1 MSDQN
6 RLFKDFPHVSSKEW
20 MDRIIADLKGEDF
33 NKKLVWRTSEGFTV
47 MPFYRQEDIAD
58 LPYLN
63 SMPGEYPFLRGT
75 SADGNKWLVRQN
87 IEVEDYQRSNVKA
100 LDILMKGVDSAGFV
114 IKDPESVSQQAIN
127 TLLKDIHPESIE
139 INFFSDGKAKEI
151 LTYFIDLLERSD
163 CDLKEVRGAIE
174 ADSLGRLMLNGKL
187 CISFEAG
194 MDYLT
199 DLTKKSLVLPRFRTI
214 QVNGSWISNAGADIV
229 VELAF
234 SLSMGYEYLTLLT
247 KSGITPD
254 EAVSKIRFSYG
265 IGSNYFFE
273 IAKLRAARLLWSV
286 ITGAYKLSSSEN
298 SKMEIHSITGEWNK
312 TSHDPYVNLLRTQ
325 TEAMSAALGGAN
337 SITVEP
343 FDKTF
348 HKPDEFSER
357 IARNQQL
364 LLKEEA
370 FFDKVADPAG
380 GSWYIEK
387 LTSIIAD
394 EAWKLFVEVDKMGG
408 FVAALKNG
416 FIHARI
422 DKSALEREKDIA
434 GRKGKYGDPGS

>member
-1 MSDQN
+1 MSEQKK
-6 RLFKDFPHVSSKEW
+6 LFENFPPVSSKEW
-20 MDRIIADLKGEDF
+20 MDRIIKDLKGEDF
-33 NKKLVWRTSEGFTV
+33 NKKLVWRTGEGFSI

-63 SMPGEYPFLRGT
+63 SLPGEGPFLRGMST
-75 SADGNKWLVRQN
+75 DGNKWLVRQN
-87 IEVEDYQRSNVKA
+87 IEVEDYQLSNNKA
-100 LDILMKGVDSAGFV
+100 LDILMKGVDSLGFV
-114 IKDPESVSQQAIN
+114 IKNPESVSQQAFN
-127 TLLKDIHPESIE
+127 TLLKDMHPESIQ

-151 LTYFIDLLERSD
+151 LTYFIDILERKGSD
-163 CDLKEVRGAIE
+163 FKEVKGAVE
-174 ADSLGRLMLNGKL
+174 ADPLGRLMLNGKL

-194 MDYLT
+194 LDYLS
-199 DLTKKSLVLPRFRTI
+199 DLTKKSLVLPLFRTI

-229 VELAF
+229 MELAF
-234 SLSMGYEYLTLLT
+234 ALSMGNEYLSVLT
-247 KSGITPD
+247 ERGITPD
-254 EAVSKIRFSYG
+254 EAASKIRFSFG

-286 ITGAYKLSSSEN
+286 ITGAYRLSSADN
-298 SKMEIHSITGEWNK
+298 SRMEIHSVTGEWNK
-312 TSHDPYVNLLRTQ
+312 TIYDPYVNLLRTQ

-343 FDKTF
+343 FDKPF

-370 FFDKVADPAG
+370 YFDKVADPAG

-387 LTSIIAD
+387 LTSIIAE
-394 EAWKLFVEVDKMGG
+394 EAWKLFIEVENLGG
-408 FVAALKNG
+408 FVAALRNG
-416 FIHARI
+416 YIQAGI
-422 DKSALEREKDIA
+422 NKSAQERAKDIA
-434 GRKGKYGDPGS
+434 GQKGKYGETDN

>member
-1 MSDQN
+1 MSEQKK
-6 RLFKDFPHVSSKEW
+6 LFENFPPVSSKEW
-20 MDRIIADLKGEDF
+20 MDRIIKDLKGEDF
-33 NKKLVWRTSEGFTV
+33 NKKLVWRTGEGFSI

-63 SMPGEYPFLRGT
+63 SLPGEGPFLRGMST
-75 SADGNKWLVRQN
+75 DGNKWLVRQN
-87 IEVEDYQRSNVKA
+87 IEVEDYQLSNNKA
-100 LDILMKGVDSAGFV
+100 LDILMKGVGSLGFV
-114 IKDPESVSQQAIN
+114 IKNPESVSQQAFN
-127 TLLKDIHPESIE
+127 TLLKDMHPESIQ

-151 LTYFIDLLERSD
+151 LTYFIDILERKGSD
-163 CDLKEVRGAIE
+163 FKEVRGAVE
-174 ADSLGRLMLNGKL
+174 ADPLGRLMLNGKL

-194 MDYLT
+194 LDYLS
-199 DLTKKSLVLPRFRTI
+199 DLTKKSLVLPLFRTI

-229 VELAF
+229 MELAF
-234 SLSMGYEYLTLLT
+234 ALSMGNEYLSVLT
-247 KSGITPD
+247 ERGITPD
-254 EAVSKIRFSYG
+254 EAASKIRFSFG

-286 ITGAYKLSSSEN
+286 ITGAYRLSSADN
-298 SKMEIHSITGEWNK
+298 SRMEIHSVTGEWNK
-312 TSHDPYVNLLRTQ
+312 TIYDPYVNLLRTQ

-343 FDKTF
+343 FDKPF

-370 FFDKVADPAG
+370 YFDKVADPAG

-387 LTSIIAD
+387 LTSLIAD
-394 EAWKLFVEVDKMGG
+394 EAWKLFIEVENLGG
-408 FVAALKNG
+408 FVAALRNG
-416 FIHARI
+416 YIQAGI
-422 DKSALEREKDIA
+422 NKSAQERAKDIA
-434 GRKGKYGDPGS
+434 GQKGKYGETDN